1 MLKWREMQT
10 GTEKTRWLQVR
21 GSHICVLI
29 DVIILVLNN
38 RLRDKPGK
46 DGDEKE
52 EGTCRGTQ
60 KSINAKARRH

>member
-10 GTEKTRWLQVR
+10 GTEKTRWLHVR
-21 GSHICVLI
+21 GSYICVLI

-38 RLRDKPGK
+38 RLRDKPVK

-52 EGTCRGTQ
+52 GGRVEEHR
-60 KSINAKARRH
+60 KA